1 MRDFDT
7 NIEEGVAFVGSEHP
21 RNHSFDGRVFAKCA
35 AASFAGMTVA
45 GSALAI
51 AKIACEM
58 MREASEREIR
68 FMGSIL
74 AK

>member
-1 MRDFDT
+1 MFRKVLSFLLVKT
-7 NIEEGVAFVGSEHP
+7 LATTPSTVA
-21 RNHSFDGRVFAKCA
+21 HSPMCA

-68 FMGSIL
+68 FMGPIL